1 MTNRKAIDII
11 KKIVLFY
18 VPMVL
23 ILAFVLF
30 PLYWTI
36 RTSLLSE
43 AYIVTLPI
51 RYLPT
56 PATFANFI
64 NAWDVVGFSM
74 YFQNSLFVAV
84 ISVALI
90 TFFSVFVGYS
100 LSRFKF
106 RGKNFFMFMML
117 TTQFLPA
124 AMLILPLF
132 IIFRNMGL
140 LNNHFSLV
148 IINTTMQLSFNSILM
163 RGFVTGIP
171 IELEEAAW
179 IDGCSKIGA
188 IFRTVLPLL
197 LPGLVATAAFSFV
210 GVWNEFLYAFM
221 FMTSRTNFTL
231 PIGLRAVIGEY
242 TANHGIL
249 AAGSM
254 IALAPALLMF
264 VYLQKYLVSGLAAGS
279 VKG

>member
-1 MTNRKAIDII
+1 
-11 KKIVLFY
+11 
-18 VPMVL
+18 
-23 ILAFVLF
+23 
-30 PLYWTI
+30 
-36 RTSLLSE
+36 
-43 AYIVTLPI
+43 
-51 RYLPT
+51 
-56 PATFANFI
+56 
-64 NAWDVVGFSM
+64 M
-74 YFQNSLFVAV
+74 YFQNSLFVAA
-84 ISVALI
+84 ISVVLI
-90 TFFSVFVGYS
+90 TFFSIFVGYS

-106 RGKNFFMFMML
+106 KGKNMFMFMML
-117 TTQFLPA
+117 ATQFLPA

-163 RGFVTGIP
+163 RGFVSGIP
-171 IELEEAAW
+171 VELEEAAS
-179 IDGCSKIGA
+179 IDGCSRIGA
-188 IFRTVLPLL
+188 IFRTVIPLL

-254 IALAPALLMF
+254 IALVPALLMF
-264 VYLQKYLVSGLAAGS
+264 VYLQKYLVAGLAAGS

>member
-1 MTNRKAIDII
+1 MKSKFHILY
-11 KKIVLFY
+11 KIGLFY
-18 VPMVL
+18 IPL
-23 ILAFVLF
+23 ILILTFILF
-30 PLYWTI
+30 PLYWTV
-36 RTSLLSE
+36 RTSLMFE
-43 AYIVTLPI
+43 RDIVSLPI
-51 RYLPT
+51 RYWPSPL
-56 PATFANFI
+56 TFTNFI
-64 NAWDVVGFSM
+64 NAWDVVGFNM
-74 YFQNSLFVAV
+74 YFQNSLFVAA
-84 ISVALI
+84 ISVVLI
-90 TFFSVFVGYS
+90 TFFSIFVGYS

-106 RGKNFFMFMML
+106 KGKNMFMFMML
-117 TTQFLPA
+117 ATQFLPA

-163 RGFVTGIP
+163 RGFVSGIP
-171 IELEEAAW
+171 VELEEAAS
-179 IDGCSKIGA
+179 IDGCSRIGA
-188 IFRTVLPLL
+188 IFRTVIPLL

-254 IALAPALLMF
+254 IALVPALLMF
-264 VYLQKYLVSGLAAGS
+264 VYLQKYLVAGLAAGS

>member
-1 MTNRKAIDII
+1 MRPKHYWAKQLLFFYPLMAII
-11 KKIVLFY
+11 
-18 VPMVL
+18 L
-23 ILAFVLF
+23 IFIMF

-36 RTSLLSE
+36 RTAFMHE
-43 AYIVTLPI
+43 GDIVTLPI
-51 RYLPT
+51 RYFPNPFT
-56 PATFANFI
+56 ITNFTT
-64 NAWDVVGFSM
+64 AWDVVGFNM
-74 YFQNSLFVAV
+74 YFRNSLFVAV
-84 ISVALI
+84 ISVSII
-90 TFFSVFVGYS
+90 TFFSIFVGYS

-106 RGKNFFMFMML
+106 KGKNVFMFMML
-117 TTQFLPA
+117 ATQFLPA

-132 IIFRNMGL
+132 MIFRSMSL

-163 RGFVTGIP
+163 RGFVSGIP
-171 IELEEAAW
+171 VELEEAAS
-179 IDGCSKIGA
+179 IDGCSRIGA
-188 IFRTVLPLL
+188 IFKTVIPLL
-197 LPGLVATAAFSFV
+197 IPGLVATAAFSFV

-242 TANHGIL
+242 TVNHGIL

-254 IALAPALLMF
+254 IALVPALLMF
-264 VYLQKYLVSGLAAGS
+264 VYLQKYLVTGLAAGS